1 MQKRRL
7 RRIRIP
13 MPQRIQIRL
22 LDKYIF
28 REVCTTFLFGICA
41 FSAVFIGSGTLYR
54 IAQYV
59 TEYGASFSAVVK
71 MFIFS
76 LPSII
81 IYTFPMAMLLA
92 ALLTFGRL
100 SASSEITAMKSC
112 GVSFQRIAAPA
123 IALGFFVSVV
133 AILFNEHVVPRAN
146 SAYSNVIAYEIQS
159 GTNPR
164 SQDHIIIKEIKDGQM
179 QRLMYARRYDAD
191 SQIMEGVTLQS
202 FENGETSYVENAA
215 YAKWEGNQWTMYQGV
230 IYEISNGKSEHTM
243 RFDKQTLPINA
254 GPARIVREQKKPEE
268 LTMRELRQQIE
279 IMHGQFVDTK
289 KLETELYQRIT
300 IPMASL
306 VFALIGVPLGLQP
319 NRSSS
324 SKGFGISLVI
334 IFIYYVLMTV
344 AGAIAQSG
352 ALNPAYAVWIPNVVG
367 ILVGVYLLRQ
377 AAR

>member
-1 MQKRRL
+1 
-7 RRIRIP
+7 

-81 IYTFPMAMLLA
+81 IYTFPMSMLLA

-123 IALGFFVSVV
+123 IALGFCASGV
-133 AILFNEHVVPRAN
+133 AILVNEHVVPRAN

>member
-1 MQKRRL
+1 
-7 RRIRIP
+7 
-13 MPQRIQIRL
+13 
-22 LDKYIF
+22 
-28 REVCTTFLFGICA
+28 
-41 FSAVFIGSGTLYR
+41 
-54 IAQYV
+54 
-59 TEYGASFSAVVK
+59 
-71 MFIFS
+71 
-76 LPSII
+76 
-81 IYTFPMAMLLA
+81 
-92 ALLTFGRL
+92 
-100 SASSEITAMKSC
+100 
-112 GVSFQRIAAPA
+112 
-123 IALGFFVSVV
+123 
-133 AILFNEHVVPRAN
+133 
-146 SAYSNVIAYEIQS
+146 
-159 GTNPR
+159 
-164 SQDHIIIKEIKDGQM
+164 
-179 QRLMYARRYDAD
+179 
-191 SQIMEGVTLQS
+191 
-202 FENGETSYVENAA
+202 
-215 YAKWEGNQWTMYQGV
+215 MYQGV